1 MTYEEDNKLADIM
14 IEELE
19 SVFRCDEDGNITD
32 ELEEKYNDL
41 YRRVSRIFWRI
52 NNG

>member
-1 MTYEEDNKLADIM
+1 MAHIDDII

-41 YRRVSRIFWRI
+41 YRRVSRILRR
-52 NNG
+52 NNALDNNN